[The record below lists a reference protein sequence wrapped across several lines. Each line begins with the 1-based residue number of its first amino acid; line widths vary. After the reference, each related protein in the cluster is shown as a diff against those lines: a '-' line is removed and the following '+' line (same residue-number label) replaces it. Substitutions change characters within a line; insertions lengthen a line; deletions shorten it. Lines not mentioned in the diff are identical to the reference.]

1 MVWCAMT
8 NTQQELL
15 ASILAAA
22 PDEASGLAIY
32 RGNRQA
38 VVVRAFSSLFPTVQQ
53 LLGDV
58 FNSAVLLFIQQNPPE
73 AADITLWAEGFA
85 SWLAHQ
91 EDLISYPYVA
101 AIAAV
106 EWHISTFERAA
117 DTSIDIAS
125 FQLLQQFPP
134 DDLRM
139 IVNPNCIVLA
149 SPLPLYAIWQCHQTN
164 AAVHELHTLNY
175 SICDPDYI
183 EYLCISR
190 MDWKAHV
197 YKLNKDEFDLL
208 SQCRRGAPLNDILV
222 ALMQTEQSFSDWL
235 SRMLKIGA
243 ILGYSTK

>member
-1 MVWCAMT
+1 MVWCAMS

-22 PDEASGLAIY
+22 PDETSGLAIY

-85 SWLAHQ
+85 SWLARQ
-91 EDLISYPYVA
+91 EDLMSYPYVA
-101 AIAAV
+101 AIADL
-106 EWHISTFERAA
+106 EWHISVLERAA

-125 FQLLQQFPP
+125 FQLLQQFSA
-134 DDLRM
+134 DALRL
-139 IVNPNCIVLA
+139 IVNPNCVVQQ
-149 SPLPLYAIWQCHQTN
+149 SPLPLYDIWHCHQDN
-164 AAVHELHTLNY
+164 SAVCQMQALND

-190 MDWKAHV
+190 MDWKAKIF
-197 YKLNKDEFDLL
+197 KLNKNEFNLL
-208 SQCRRGAPLNDILV
+208 LKCQRGDSLDDILV
-222 ALMQTEQSFSDWL
+222 ALTQPELPFSDWL
-235 SRMLKIGA
+235 SKMLKIGA